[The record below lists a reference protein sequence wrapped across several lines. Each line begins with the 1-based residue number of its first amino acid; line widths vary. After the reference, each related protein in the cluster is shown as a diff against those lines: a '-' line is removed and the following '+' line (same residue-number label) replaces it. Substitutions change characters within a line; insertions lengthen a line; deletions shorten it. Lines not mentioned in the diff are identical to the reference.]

1 MDLIDSVIND
11 IINPAETSEA
21 SADQGAASIP
31 VSRSPIPSA
40 SRRGKQAIQG
50 PEPTVRAPAS
60 HPSASKPRTSA
71 IPLAAPNERARSSDL
86 SGASRGAETILQA
99 APIRESSSLHPS
111 RASGADQA
119 RSCTQPKGGTPDLQS
134 SPATGADEA
143 TPAAQT
149 NDHAPRRQKR
159 GRKAVSVRGPT
170 PREAH
175 TACAPDATNPVLDG
189 ADDGQTSIESQRP
202 GAVVGEEPRRSPL
215 DGASPEIVAIW
226 ADWRTRQRW
235 AKAEKSL
242 LLQSKAYCRG
252 WVEDGDKEKAGKLYA
267 AYAAGEGVDPALA
280 ALLAPYSAAIALFA
294 EQRNEIEK
302 SLRKTARK
310 LPVYPWVKSTFGAC
324 DSTLAAIV
332 GEAGNV
338 GSYKSVSALWKRL
351 GLAVFDGNRQGNTAG
366 AENKAK
372 TFVEHGYSP
381 VRRSVVWNIGNGL
394 IGGMGRGPRLAPGE
408 DPSARDDLSPYQKL
422 FVERIRYEAE
432 RDPAH
437 RRPDTTKK
445 DTGEVRESFSK
456 HAANRAK
463 RYVEKRFL
471 RDLYAAWRAADGQPS
486 AATHRRSAIGGETP
500 A

>member
-1 MDLIDSVIND
+1 M
-11 IINPAETSEA
+11 
-21 SADQGAASIP
+21 
-31 VSRSPIPSA
+31 
-40 SRRGKQAIQG
+40 
-50 PEPTVRAPAS
+50 
-60 HPSASKPRTSA
+60 
-71 IPLAAPNERARSSDL
+71 
-86 SGASRGAETILQA
+86 
-99 APIRESSSLHPS
+99 
-111 RASGADQA
+111 
-119 RSCTQPKGGTPDLQS
+119 
-134 SPATGADEA
+134 GADEA
-143 TPAAQT
+143 EQVASSVVE
-149 NDHAPRRQKR
+149 APRQQKR

-175 TACAPDATNPVLDG
+175 TACAPDATYPVLDG
-189 ADDGQTSIESQRP
+189 ADDGQTSIEHQRP
-202 GAVVGEEPRRSPL
+202 GAVVGGNGGGHKPPVERGRGEEGGEEPRRNPL
-215 DGASPEIVAIW
+215 DGASPEIISIW

-267 AYAAGEGVDPALA
+267 AYVAGEDVDPALA

-310 LPVYPWVKSTFGAC
+310 LPVYPWIKSTFGAC

-408 DPSARDDLSPYQKL
+408 DPSARDDLSPYQKF

-437 RRPDTTKK
+437 RRPDTVKK

-471 RDLYAAWRAADGQPS
+471 RDLYAAWRAADCQSLRETPAS
-486 AATHRRSAIGGETP
+486 TAVGGETP